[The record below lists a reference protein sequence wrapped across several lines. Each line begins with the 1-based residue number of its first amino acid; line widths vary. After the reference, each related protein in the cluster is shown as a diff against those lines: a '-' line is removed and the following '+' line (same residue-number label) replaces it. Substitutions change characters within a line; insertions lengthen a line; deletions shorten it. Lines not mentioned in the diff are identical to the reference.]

1 MKAVQINQYGDN
13 SVIEINEE
21 AAKPEVSAGKVL
33 VEVHAA
39 SVNPADWK
47 IREGYLKEM
56 LQLEFPAILGVDFSG
71 VVAEVGESVSE
82 FKPGD
87 EVYGMANPMTGGS
100 FAEFVVVPS
109 ASLSLKPKSVL
120 HSDAAAIAL
129 AGLSALQVLKDQM
142 NISSG
147 QKVLIHGGAGGIGAL
162 AIQIAKQLGA
172 EVTTTASKEDSNLVR
187 ELGAD
192 IVIDYKNEKFEEIA
206 KEYDAVFDT
215 IGGETYER
223 SFQVLK
229 KGGVIVSMVEQPN
242 EELMKQYEVEAKA
255 QFTQPNSAQLAELAT
270 LVDEGKMKIKIDR
283 AFPLA
288 EIKEALDYLQNS
300 HHQGKV
306 LITVKQ

>member
-1 MKAVQINQYGDN
+1 M
-13 SVIEINEE
+13 
-21 AAKPEVSAGKVL
+21 
-33 VEVHAA
+33 
-39 SVNPADWK
+39 
-47 IREGYLKEM
+47 
-56 LQLEFPAILGVDFSG
+56 
-71 VVAEVGESVSE
+71 
-82 FKPGD
+82 
-87 EVYGMANPMTGGS
+87 
-100 FAEFVVVPS
+100 
-109 ASLSLKPKSVL
+109 
-120 HSDAAAIAL
+120 
-129 AGLSALQVLKDQM
+129 
-142 NISSG
+142 
-147 QKVLIHGGAGGIGAL
+147 
-162 AIQIAKQLGA
+162 AIQMAKQLGA
-172 EVTTTASKEDSNLVR
+172 EVTTTASKEDSDLVK

>member
-109 ASLSLKPKSVL
+109 ASLALKPKSVS
-120 HSDAAAIAL
+120 HSDAAAIPL
-129 AGLSALQVLKDQM
+129 TGLSALQVLKDQM

-172 EVTTTASKEDSNLVR
+172 EVTTTASKEDSNLVK

-192 IVIDYKNEKFEEIA
+192 IVIDYKNEKFEDVA